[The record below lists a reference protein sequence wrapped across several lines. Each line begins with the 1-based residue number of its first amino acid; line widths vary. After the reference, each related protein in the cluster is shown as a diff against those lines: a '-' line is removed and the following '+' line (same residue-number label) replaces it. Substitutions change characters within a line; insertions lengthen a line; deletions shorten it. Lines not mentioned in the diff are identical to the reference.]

1 MQNLISLDQKV
12 FYWLNSLV
20 GHSPIFDFIIK
31 IVAVYIVYLI
41 PAIMLYLWFFYG
53 ERIKILLLNL
63 CFDVL
68 VIWQVIAHFLGK
80 AVNRPRPFE
89 LTGVKEVIFHR
100 PDYSFPSDHALF
112 FAIITAFLYV
122 NGYKKLGNI
131 FLIIT
136 ILVSVFRVIAGFHWP
151 LDVIAGW
158 AMGLIFVYLFQYLKN
173 PIEKYFSKP
182 LLWVAKKIKL
192 A

>member
-1 MQNLISLDQKV
+1 MQNLINVDQNV
-12 FYWLNSLV
+12 FYWLNSLA
-20 GHSPIFDFIIK
+20 GRSPIFDFIIK
-31 IVAVYIVYLI
+31 VIAVYTVYII
-41 PAIMLYLWFFYG
+41 PVIMLYLWFAHSDK
-53 ERIKILLLNL
+53 IKILLLNL
-63 CFDVL
+63 CFNIII
-68 VIWQVIAHFLGK
+68 IWQVIAHFLGK
-80 AVNRPRPFE
+80 ALNRPRPFE
-89 LTGVKEVIFHR
+89 STGVKEVMFHR

-151 LDVIAGW
+151 FDVIAGW
-158 AMGLIFVYLFQYLKN
+158 AMGFIFVYLFHFLKN

-182 LLWVAKKIKL
+182 ILWLAKKIKL